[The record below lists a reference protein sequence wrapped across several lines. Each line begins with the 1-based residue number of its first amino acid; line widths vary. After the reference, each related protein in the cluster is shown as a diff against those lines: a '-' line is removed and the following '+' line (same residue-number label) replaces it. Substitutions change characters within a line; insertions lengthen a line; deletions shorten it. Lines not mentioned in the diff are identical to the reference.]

1 MGLGE
6 AAICHGQVADFR
18 PQILF
23 KIKQNHVKTLV
34 NSDLYTIIKKLH
46 FSFLAEKSC
55 LDIATVSNLDS
66 FHHDTTA
73 SITTKVVVYAPA
85 ERAGKERNDVS
96 RVWGISETS

>member
-6 AAICHGQVADFR
+6 AAVCHGQVADFR

-66 FHHDTTA
+66 FHDGTTA
-73 SITTKVVVYAPA
+73 SIMRRQLP
-85 ERAGKERNDVS
+85 S
-96 RVWGISETS
+96 RPKL

>member
-34 NSDLYTIIKKLH
+34 NSYLYTIIKKLH
-46 FSFLAEKSC
+46 FSFLAEKS
-55 LDIATVSNLDS
+55 
-66 FHHDTTA
+66 
-73 SITTKVVVYAPA
+73 
-85 ERAGKERNDVS
+85 
-96 RVWGISETS
+96 W

>member
-1 MGLGE
+1 MELGE
-6 AAICHGQVADFR
+6 AAVCHGQVADFR

-66 FHHDTTA
+66 FHDGTTA
-73 SITTKVVVYAPA
+73 SIMLRQLPSPLKL
-85 ERAGKERNDVS
+85 
-96 RVWGISETS
+96 